1 MFSTQGESMLTRQE
15 QRMLDEEFDEE
26 MQFNYDEFFAVEPE
40 IFELIEKK
48 DLSGLQKLLNQI
60 GGF

>member
-1 MFSTQGESMLTRQE
+1 MLTRQE
-15 QRMLDEEFDEE
+15 QRMLDEEFEQE
-26 MQFNYDEFFAVEPE
+26 MEFNYDEFFAVEPQ

-48 DLSGLQKLLNQI
+48 DLSGLQKFLNEI